1 MSKILAIDYGLKRC
15 GIAITDDAKMIA
27 SPLTTVGEKELLDFV
42 KKQIETNKVDEI
54 VIGLP
59 ATLKGEATDATAH
72 VNAFYTALKEKH
84 PGIAIELHDERFT
97 SLLAQ
102 KSIHMMELPKM
113 KREKKGL
120 LDKVSAAVLLQSYM
134 DNKQFKQK
142 NKL

>member
-27 SPLTTVGEKELLDFV
+27 SPLTTVYEKELLDFV
-42 KKQIETNKVDEI
+42 KKQVETNKVDEI

-59 ATLKGEATDATAH
+59 VNLKGESTDATNH
-72 VNAFYTALKEKH
+72 VNAFFIVLKEKH
-84 PGIAIELHDERFT
+84 PGIAIELYDERFT

-102 KSIHMMELPKM
+102 KSIHMMNLPKQ
-113 KREKKGL
+113 KREQKGL

-134 DNKQFKQK
+134 DHKQFKQK